1 MQIPCGSENG
11 GVGIPKR
18 PGHQEQECDSEQVSG
33 GKKERKA
40 KPEKKKLNLTGR
52 SSRAFTFFPVTI
64 GTSFSSLNCCED

>member
-11 GVGIPKR
+11 GVGIRKR

-40 KPEKKKLNLTGR
+40 KPEKKKTESHWQIVKGFHFLPSDNRNLIFLTQ
-52 SSRAFTFFPVTI
+52 
-64 GTSFSSLNCCED
+64 LL